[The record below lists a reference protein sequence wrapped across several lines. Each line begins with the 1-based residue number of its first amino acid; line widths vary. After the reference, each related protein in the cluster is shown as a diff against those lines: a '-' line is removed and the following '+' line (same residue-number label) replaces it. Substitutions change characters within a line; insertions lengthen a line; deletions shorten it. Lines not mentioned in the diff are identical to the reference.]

1 MKRILTGLVL
11 IFSVLGLI
19 ISGYSLAAHYDT
31 NLYEV
36 CTVNETFDCSSVN
49 ASEYSVIFG
58 VPVAFL
64 GIIGYAVIAILLLIF
79 LIRKSIQVL
88 QWSVAISVGALLFSF
103 YFHVQG
109 THSDIHWS
117 GESPHFTHCR
127 DCGHSDIPLRVWRQI
142 PQI

>member
-103 YFHVQG
+103 YL
-109 THSDIHWS
+109 S
-117 GESPHFTHCR
+117 GIEAFVLYKWCLFCVASQVSITIIT
-127 DCGHSDIPLRVWRQI
+127 GAV
-142 PQI
+142 

>member
-79 LIRKSIQVL
+79 LVMILELINSAVEKFADVLKPRLDLQVQTVKDIMAGMVL
-88 QWSVAISVGALLFSF
+88 LASLGAILIGLVIF
-103 YFHVQG
+103 Y
-109 THSDIHWS
+109 
-117 GESPHFTHCR
+117 PHLVEVITR
-127 DCGHSDIPLRVWRQI
+127 WW
-142 PQI
+142 